1 MSGTDVNPMMQQ
13 ILGFSVIAV
22 LGPMEALAP
31 AVSHYD
37 VAVQRLTAV
46 EGLAEKAAIMGG
58 DGVVN
63 LRMAVTTVGDV
74 IAAGDVVKLVPI
86 M

>member
-1 MSGTDVNPMMQQ
+1 MQQ
-13 ILGFSVIAV
+13 ILGFAVAAV
-22 LGPMEALAP
+22 LGPMEAIAP
-31 AVSHYD
+31 AAAHFD

-46 EGLAEKAAIMGG
+46 EGLATKAAMMGG

-63 LRMAVTTVGDV
+63 LRLATTP
-74 IAAGDVVKLVPI
+74 IGDVVAAGEVVKLMPL